1 MQWLYI
7 HEMNSN
13 RLLLILIFTIV
24 IFSNACAEYQI
35 TGLVNLSPNWQRQIF
50 LSTVDKLDNY
60 YKANPSNIIQVG
72 SINEDGSFVIKGD
85 NLPPDARYY
94 RLYLI
99 KEENTE
105 FDACMYIG
113 GDDHNFI
120 HLILDNKTH
129 IEIEADQSSSSPF
142 SNYSVT
148 GSLSNIQ
155 FKALNEL
162 IFPSFYFHEIKF
174 PSELQ
179 FSKQKLN
186 RDLFHFADTCQ
197 NTLVSLAALVNTDIG
212 LYYEEESQR
221 YETFAERLS
230 NDLPNH
236 DYTDNYFRKLN
247 YYQGNRSSNLAL
259 PWWAA
264 LLIAILSIALLI
276 SLKRIRSLS
285 YSIPKSLPSNAVP
298 TENKKPTLTQQEE
311 KILTLISEGKSNKEI
326 ASELFIELSTV
337 KTHIN
342 KLYAKLNVKNRNE
355 ARQVA
360 KTLLS
365 KGV

>member
-1 MQWLYI
+1 MI
-7 HEMNSN
+7 AK
-13 RLLLILIFTIV
+13 RLFLILVFALAFLNIA
-24 IFSNACAEYQI
+24 SAEYRI
-35 TGLVNLSPNWQRQIF
+35 TGVVNLSPNWQRQIF

-72 SINEDGSFVIKGD
+72 SINEDGSFTINGD

-120 HLILDNKTH
+120 HLILDNNTQIH
-129 IEIEADQSSSSPF
+129 LEADQSSSSPF
-142 SNYSVT
+142 SNYQVLGSSPNT
-148 GSLSNIQ
+148 LFKSLS
-155 FKALNEL
+155 EL

-186 RDLFHFADTCQ
+186 RDLFQFADTCQ
-197 NTLVSLAALVNTDIG
+197 NTLVSLAALVNTDIDQ
-212 LYYEEESQR
+212 YYEEESEI
-221 YETFAERLS
+221 YKSFAERLS

-247 YYQGNRSSNLAL
+247 YHQGSKSSNMAL

-264 LLIAILSIALLI
+264 ILIAMLSISLFI
-276 SLKRIRSLS
+276 SVLRIRNLS
-285 YSIPKSLPSNAVP
+285 TRTQESIPTNTNTP
-298 TENKKPTLTQQEE
+298 EKKRPALTQQEE
-311 KILTLISEGKSNKEI
+311 KILTLIYEGKSNKEI

-355 ARQVA
+355 ARQIA
-360 KTLLS
+360 KSLINT
-365 KGV
+365 GV

>member
-1 MQWLYI
+1 MI
-7 HEMNSN
+7 AK
-13 RLLLILIFTIV
+13 RLFLILVFAIAFFNIA
-24 IFSNACAEYQI
+24 NAEYQI

-72 SINEDGSFVIKGD
+72 SINEDGSFTINGD

-120 HLILDNKTH
+120 HLILDNNTH
-129 IEIEADQSSSSPF
+129 IHLEADQSSSSPF
-142 SNYSVT
+142 SNYQVS
-148 GSLSNIQ
+148 GSSSNILFKSLS
-155 FKALNEL
+155 EL

-197 NTLVSLAALVNTDIG
+197 NTLVSLAALVNTDIDQ
-212 LYYEEESQR
+212 YYEEEAEI
-221 YETFAERLS
+221 YESFAEKLS

-247 YYQGNRSSNLAL
+247 YHQGSKSSYMAL
-259 PWWAA
+259 PWWAT
-264 LLIAILSIALLI
+264 LLIAILSISLLI
-276 SLKRIRSLS
+276 SLLKIRSLS
-285 YSIPKSLPSNAVP
+285 TSTVSLISPNID
-298 TENKKPTLTQQEE
+298 TQEKKQPTLTPQEE
-311 KILTLISEGKSNKEI
+311 KILTLIFEGKSNKEI

-355 ARQVA
+355 ARLIA
-360 KTLLS
+360 ETLIIT
-365 KGV
+365 GV